1 MAIEL
6 ISFKL
11 CPFVQRAVITLKH
24 KGIDFDVTYI
34 DIADPPDWFLE
45 ISPLGKVPVL
55 KVDGEILFES
65 AVINEYLD
73 DITGGELQPK
83 DALARAKNR
92 AWTEFA
98 SNLLGNLYV
107 AKMAKDQ
114 EGCEKGLEQLVK
126 LVGLLEEQLGDG
138 PWFAGNDFTL
148 ADTSFAP
155 FFWQDAVCDRKMS
168 VLDAEQFPKTKAWA
182 DRLLALPEV
191 QHSVVPEFES
201 LYLTV
206 LEKNDS
212 YYRTQL
218 VA

>member
-114 EGCEKGLEQLVK
+114 EGCEKGLDQLAK
-126 LVGLLEEQLGDG
+126 LVGLLEEQLGEG
-138 PWFAGNDFTL
+138 PWFAGEEFTL

-168 VLDAEQFPKTKAWA
+168 VLNEEKFPKTKAWA

-191 QHSVVPEFES
+191 QNSVVPEFES